1 MLAFI
6 MCVHMCV
13 HIWYLCKK
21 AEKHTWIPKTKKIM
35 EEGKPNSKMEICS
48 SGEQTWE
55 KQGESSQQAISA
67 KLPPHDLKVATQKL
81 TKKI

>member
-1 MLAFI
+1 
-6 MCVHMCV
+6 MCICV
-13 HIWYLCKK
+13 CIYDIYVKRQKNIHGYQKQ
-21 AEKHTWIPKTKKIM
+21 KKIM

-67 KLPPHDLKVATQKL
+67 KFAPHDLKVATQKL